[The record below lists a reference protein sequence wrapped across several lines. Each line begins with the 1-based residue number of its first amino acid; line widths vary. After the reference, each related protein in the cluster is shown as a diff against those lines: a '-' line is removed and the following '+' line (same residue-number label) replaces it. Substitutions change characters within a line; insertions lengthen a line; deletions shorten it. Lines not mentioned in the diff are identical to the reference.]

1 MYPST
6 DHCKP
11 CTGKNKEG
19 KVYPTVE
26 MPDTESTQC
35 TFLKYTE

>member
-6 DHCKP
+6 DHCES
-11 CTGKNKEG
+11 CMGKTKEG
-19 KVYPTVE
+19 KVDPTVE

-35 TFLKYTE
+35 TFLKYAE